1 MSENKIYQSPKEIIE
16 VNNQNQKKNGIFK
29 RFLDWIAK
37 GAKKAAEMG
46 AACGS

>member
-1 MSENKIYQSPKEIIE
+1 MSENKIYQSPKEIIN
-16 VNNQNQKKNGIFK
+16 VYNQQKDGIFK